1 MQKYHIITFGC
12 QMNKSD
18 SERIAG
24 LLEQLNYSRADKI
37 ELADIVVINACS
49 VRQKPIDRI
58 WGLLKNLKQLKKGK
72 PLKLILTGCV
82 LPEDGKAFK
91 KKFDFVFK
99 IKNLYQL
106 EEFLTQERKILDK
119 DYFHVF
125 PKLEK
130 KYSAFVPVMTGCN
143 NFCSYCAVP
152 YVRGSEVSRSSRDV
166 LGEIKKLAKKG
177 VKEIILL
184 GQNVNSYH
192 PKDDCFSKDNPYKQ
206 KFAKLLF
213 EINKIKGIKR
223 INFVS
228 SHPKDMDEDL
238 IKALALPRMSNYL
251 HLALQSG
258 DNFILEKMNR
268 GYTIEKYKKLI
279 QKVRQVRPGIAI
291 GTDLIVGFPGESEDQ
306 FNNTVKAYCE
316 IDFDIAYTAM
326 YSPRKGTKAAE
337 MKDNVSLKKK
347 KERWQKVQKL
357 MEETTLKKNQ
367 KYVGKNVEV
376 LVDKIST
383 NSVQGNSSEMKRVK
397 IKDCQAKLG
406 DIVKVKIKQAQEWLL
421 IA

>member
-1 MQKYHIITFGC
+1 
-12 QMNKSD
+12 
-18 SERIAG
+18 
-24 LLEQLNYSRADKI
+24 
-37 ELADIVVINACS
+37 
-49 VRQKPIDRI
+49 
-58 WGLLKNLKQLKKGK
+58 
-72 PLKLILTGCV
+72 
-82 LPEDGKAFK
+82 
-91 KKFDFVFK
+91 
-99 IKNLYQL
+99 
-106 EEFLTQERKILDK
+106 
-119 DYFHVF
+119 
-125 PKLEK
+125 
-130 KYSAFVPVMTGCN
+130 
-143 NFCSYCAVP
+143 
-152 YVRGSEVSRSSRDV
+152 
-166 LGEIKKLAKKG
+166 
-177 VKEIILL
+177 
-184 GQNVNSYH
+184 NSYH